1 MTKMGNQDLK
11 SIASVNAY
19 QIRSMLKYVLKNP
32 TSVTVEISRD
42 GKEIKLSSTIILR
55 QDNATTDVFI
65 GTNQYE
71 VDQNLANE
79 LYRKMKA
86 RIR

>member
-19 QIRSMLKYVLKNP
+19 QIKSMLKYVLKNP
-32 TSVTVEISRD
+32 ASVTVEISRD

-65 GTNQYE
+65 GANQYDI
-71 VDQNLANE
+71 DQNLANE
-79 LYRKMKA
+79 VYRKMKA
-86 RIR
+86 RIH

>member
-19 QIRSMLKYVLKNP
+19 QIKSMLKYVLKNP
-32 TSVTVEISRD
+32 ASVTVEISRD

-65 GTNQYE
+65 GANQYD
-71 VDQNLANE
+71 VDQNLVNE
-79 LYRKMKA
+79 VYRKMKA
-86 RIR
+86 RIY